1 MTKDVIALTPKMPDT
16 RSLLAGL
23 LAGGPDLRLAPTG
36 DGGVLQLST
45 RVGGPLVS
53 VEAPLLIHIPGEAER
68 LLGSDVPEPLPPYWW
83 TEVRASAAEPEA
95 ESLAGSVC
103 GRLTT
108 LLGGTV
114 WPHAAVTTRLV
125 AIPPEGPA
133 EDAQDVVT
141 PSAPDVPSVD
151 VLTEST
157 AVVISDRPVLAFTT
171 RLADVLRTAS
181 VGNRALHV
189 VTPPHA
195 RLTLPLRT
203 ALRGAPN
210 RWVIQA
216 PTGGYYD
223 GLSGVPLAWQQ
234 GTFTPTGTTVVDAFT
249 QRTQP
254 TLERQ
259 LTVTFRTVHAP
270 TADLVLGRGLET
282 AWRHLTGT
290 APVGWST
297 SEPVNLPWS
306 TRQLT
311 DLARDRSPAPTHLV
325 AIGPPDH
332 PSIATLRT
340 TRIKTG
346 VAQDITLTLGY
357 SSAADVPLDSI
368 ESLASALV
376 DEHGLVSML
385 ITLRAARADLTL
397 TSRLEA
403 PPIPVS
409 FTLGARDLNAIGLA
423 HARRPPIALRPLQL
437 GTSAH
442 PALHYRLG
450 DGTDADAWTTLN
462 HLTTHLKA
470 ARRPASDPVTRRGS
484 G

>member
-23 LAGGPDLRLAPTG
+23 FAGGPDLGLTSTS
-36 DGGVLQLST
+36 DGGVLQLRT
-45 RVGGPLVS
+45 RVGRPLVS

-68 LLGSDVPEPLPPYWW
+68 LLGGDVSAPRPPYWW
-83 TEVRASAAEPEA
+83 TEARASTAIPEA
-95 ESLAGSVC
+95 EPLAGSVC

-114 WPHAAVTTRLV
+114 WPRAAGTTGVV
-125 AIPPEGPA
+125 AIPQEQPTD
-133 EDAQDVVT
+133 DAQDVVA

-157 AVVISDRPVLAFTT
+157 AVVISDRPILAFTT
-171 RLADVLRTAS
+171 WLSDVLRTAS
-181 VGNRALHV
+181 ATNRALHL
-189 VTPPHA
+189 VTPPQT

-210 RWVIQA
+210 RWVIQDPA
-216 PTGGYYD
+216 DGYYD

-234 GTFTPTGTTVVDAFT
+234 GTFTPTSTTVADAFT
-249 QRTQP
+249 QQTEP
-254 TLERQ
+254 TPERQ
-259 LTVTFRTVHAP
+259 LTVTFRTLHAP

-282 AWRHLTGT
+282 AWRHLAGS

-306 TRQLT
+306 PRQLT
-311 DLARDRSPAPTHLV
+311 DLARDRSPDPTHLV
-325 AIGPPDH
+325 AIGAPDH

-340 TRIKTG
+340 ARTKTG

-357 SSAADVPLDSI
+357 TSPSDVPLDAV

-376 DEHGLVSML
+376 DEHGLVTML
-385 ITLRAARADLTL
+385 TTLRAARADLTL
-397 TSRLEA
+397 TPRLEA

-409 FTLGARDLNAIGLA
+409 FTLGARDVNAIGLT
-423 HARRPPIALRPLQL
+423 HARRPPVALRSRQL
-437 GTSAH
+437 GTHGH
-442 PALHYRLG
+442 PALHYLLG
-450 DGTDADAWTTLN
+450 DGTDAHAWTALQ

-470 ARRPASDPVTRRGS
+470 APGAG
-484 G
+484 

>member
-1 MTKDVIALTPKMPDT
+1 MTKDVIALTPKLPDT
-16 RSLLAGL
+16 RTLLAGL
-23 LAGGPDLRLAPTG
+23 FAGGPDLGLTSTG
-36 DGGVLQLST
+36 DGGVLQLCT
-45 RVGGPLVS
+45 RVGRPLVS

-68 LLGSDVPEPLPPYWW
+68 LLGGDVSAPSPPYWW
-83 TEVRASAAEPEA
+83 TEARASTAVPEA
-95 ESLAGSVC
+95 EPLAGSVC

-114 WPHAAVTTRLV
+114 WPRAAGTTGVV
-125 AIPPEGPA
+125 AIPQEQPA
-133 EDAQDVVT
+133 GDAQDVVA

-157 AVVISDRPVLAFTT
+157 AVVISDRPILAFTIW
-171 RLADVLRTAS
+171 LSDVLRTAS
-181 VGNRALHV
+181 ATNRALHL

-195 RLTLPLRT
+195 RLTLPLRM

-210 RWVIQA
+210 RWVVQD
-216 PTGGYYD
+216 PVGGYYD

-234 GTFTPTGTTVVDAFT
+234 GTFIPTSTTVADAFT
-249 QRTQP
+249 PQTGP
-254 TLERQ
+254 TPERQ
-259 LTVTFRTVHAP
+259 LTVTFRTIHAP

-282 AWRHLTGT
+282 AWRHLTGA

-306 TRQLT
+306 PRQLT

-325 AIGPPDH
+325 AIGAPDH

-340 TRIKTG
+340 ARTKAG

-357 SSAADVPLDSI
+357 TSAVNVPLDAV
-368 ESLASALV
+368 ESLAAALV
-376 DEHGLVSML
+376 DEHGLVTML
-385 ITLRAARADLTL
+385 TTLRAARADLTL
-397 TSRLEA
+397 TPRLEA

-409 FTLGARDLNAIGLA
+409 FTLGTRDVNAIGLT
-423 HARRPPIALRPLQL
+423 HARRPPVALRPRQL
-437 GTSAH
+437 GTPAH
-442 PALHYRLG
+442 PALHYILG
-450 DGTDADAWTTLN
+450 DGTDADAWTALQ

-470 ARRPASDPVTRRGS
+470 APGAG
-484 G
+484 